1 MKGARGGRSHGG
13 DGPSVG
19 VGFIGV
25 AFLSVHAYH
34 ILIHDQ
40 GLLQTLVATLFPLI
54 VAAALVA
61 GAVWFGRQGYERS
74 YGRRVLGWTVVGS
87 VATAVLTGFVFL
99 HQLREG
105 EVLDEAFFLTV
116 DLATLGAA
124 AGLVVGVQDV
134 RGRRRADLIAAL
146 QRATD
151 ELLEG
156 GTHEEVCDRA
166 VDIAA
171 DVLGLFITGIWLAD
185 ENGERL
191 VPVAVTTTG
200 DEFLGDHPTYTPGNS
215 LSWEVYESGTERW
228 YDDLREAPGRYN
240 EATSIRSE
248 LILPVGDHGVMNVG
262 SPSANAFDELDLTVA
277 RLLARTTGVAL
288 DRTDR
293 EERLQRR
300 TAELERQN
308 DRLERFASVVS
319 HDLRNPLSVASGNV
333 QLATAA
339 LDDDDP
345 DAARERLDAV
355 ASAHDRMDRLIADL
369 LELSRQGETVGSPET
384 VAVEAVAKRAWEH
397 VDVGAADLRIAAAP
411 TIRAD
416 PDRLQQLLE
425 NLFRNSLDH
434 GDGDVTVTVDAIPD
448 GFAVADDGPGIDIED
463 RESVFEFGY
472 TTDEEGTGLGLAIV
486 REIAHAHGWEVAL
499 TAADD
504 GGARFEFHD
513 VEHA

>member
-1 MKGARGGRSHGG
+1 MKRLRERRSHGSS
-13 DGPSVG
+13 GPATGVG
-19 VGFIGV
+19 VVGV
-25 AFLSVHAYH
+25 AFLLVHVYH
-34 ILIHDQ
+34 VMIHE
-40 GLLQTLVATLFPLI
+40 GALLPTLTATLFPITVSIALI
-54 VAAALVA
+54 
-61 GAVWFGRQGYERS
+61 GGGVWFGRQGYARS

-87 VATAVLTGFVFL
+87 VATAVLTAFVFF

-124 AGLVVGVQDV
+124 AGLMVGIHDV

-156 GTHEEVCDRA
+156 GTHEEVCERA

-185 ENGERL
+185 ERGERL
-191 VPVAVTTTG
+191 EPVAVTATG
-200 DEFLGDHPTYTPGNS
+200 DAMLGDHPTYTPGNS
-215 LSWEVYESGTERW
+215 LSWEAYESGTERW
-228 YDDLREAPGRYN
+228 YDDLREVPERYN
-240 EATSIRSE
+240 DATRIRSE

-277 RLLARTTGVAL
+277 RLLARTTAVAL

-300 TAELERQN
+300 TDELERQN

-333 QLATAA
+333 ELATAA
-339 LDDDDP
+339 LEDGDP
-345 DAARERLDAV
+345 ATARERLDAV

-384 VAVEAVAKRAWEH
+384 VAIEAIAKRAWEH
-397 VDVGAADLRIAAAP
+397 VDVGGASLRIAEAP

-416 PDRLQQLLE
+416 PDRLQQLFE
-425 NLFRNSLDH
+425 NLFRNSIDH
-434 GDGDVTVTVDAIPD
+434 GGRGVTVTVDALPG

-463 RESVFEFGY
+463 RESVFEFGH
-472 TTDEEGTGLGLAIV
+472 TTDAEGTGLGLAIV

-504 GGARFEFHD
+504 GGVRFEFRG

>member
-1 MKGARGGRSHGG
+1 MKRLQERRSRASS
-13 DGPSVG
+13 GPAAG
-19 VGFIGV
+19 VGLVGV
-25 AFLSVHAYH
+25 AFLLVHGYH
-34 ILIHDQ
+34 VLIH
-40 GLLQTLVATLFPLI
+40 GGALLPTLTAALFPVTVSVAI
-54 VAAALVA
+54 VG
-61 GAVWFGRQGYERS
+61 GAVWFGRQGYARP

-87 VATAVLTGFVFL
+87 VATAVLTAFVFL

-124 AGLVVGVQDV
+124 AGLVVGVHDV

-151 ELLEG
+151 ELLKG

-171 DVLGLFITGIWLAD
+171 DVLGLFITGIWLVD
-185 ENGERL
+185 ERGERL
-191 VPVAVTTTG
+191 EPVAVTAIG
-200 DEFLGDHPTYTPGNS
+200 GELLGDPPTYTHGNS
-215 LSWEVYESGTERW
+215 LSWEVYESGTDRW
-228 YDDLREAPGRYN
+228 YDDLREVPDRHN
-240 EATSIRSE
+240 ETTQIRSE
-248 LILPVGDHGVMNVG
+248 LILPIGDHGVMNVG
-262 SPSANAFDELDLTVA
+262 SPSTNAFDELDLTVA
-277 RLLARTTGVAL
+277 RLLAQTTAVAL

-300 TAELERQN
+300 TDELERQN

-333 QLATAA
+333 ELAGAA
-339 LDDDDP
+339 LEEGDP
-345 DAARERLDAV
+345 AAASERLDAV
-355 ASAHDRMDRLIADL
+355 ASAHNRMDRLIADL

-397 VDVGAADLRIAAAP
+397 VDVGDASLRVAAAP
-411 TIRAD
+411 TVRAD
-416 PDRLQQLLE
+416 PDRLQQLFE
-425 NLFRNSLDH
+425 NLFRNSIDH
-434 GDGDVTVTVDAIPD
+434 AGRDVTVTVDALPD
-448 GFAVADDGPGIDIED
+448 GFAVADDGPGIAIED
-463 RESVFEFGY
+463 RESVFEFGH
-472 TTDEEGTGLGLAIV
+472 TTDAEGTGLGLAIV

-499 TAADD
+499 TAAED
-504 GGARFEFHD
+504 GGARFEFRG